1 MGPALPDRLGGL
13 VQDRLKGYNS
23 DMLMKHKPGSGKQ
36 SRDGA
41 EHAAAE
47 GLAVE
52 VLAFLAGDE
61 ARLAGFLDATGLTPH
76 TLRAAASAP
85 GFFTGVLDYLA
96 ADESLL
102 LAFAAQHGSDPAA
115 VLRARERLA
124 GPQAEG
130 LREG

>member
-1 MGPALPDRLGGL
+1 MGGL
-13 VQDRLKGYNS
+13 VQDRLNGYNS
-23 DMLMKHKPGSGKQ
+23 DMLMKHKSPSGKT

-41 EHAAAE
+41 DHAAAE

-61 ARLAGFLDATGLTPH
+61 ARLAGFLDATGLTPQ
-76 TLRAAASAP
+76 TLRTAASAQ
-85 GFFTGVLDYLA
+85 GFLVGVLDHLA

-102 LAFAAQHGSDPAA
+102 LAFAAQQGADPAA
-115 VLRARERLA
+115 VLRARDRLA
-124 GPQAEG
+124 GPHAEG

>member
-1 MGPALPDRLGGL
+1 MGPASPDRLGGL

-23 DMLMKHKPGSGKQ
+23 DMLMKHKPGSGKA

-41 EHAAAE
+41 DHTAAE
-47 GLAVE
+47 ALAVE

-61 ARLAGFLDATGLTPH
+61 ARLAGFLDATGLTPQ
-76 TLRAAASAP
+76 TLRAAASTP
-85 GFFTGVLDYLA
+85 GFLVGVLDHLA

-102 LAFAAQHGSDPAA
+102 LAFAAQHGADPAA
-115 VLRARERLA
+115 VLRARQRLA
-124 GPQAEG
+124 GPLAEG